1 MMTCHAS
8 RREEDSPHAN
18 KADKASPGS
27 EGTAAKTK
35 EAATKKSGKQSSKVF
50 LFYEQ

>member
-1 MMTCHAS
+1 MS
-8 RREEDSPHAN
+8 RREEDSPQPD
-18 KADKASPGS
+18 KTDKASPGS

-50 LFYEQ
+50 S